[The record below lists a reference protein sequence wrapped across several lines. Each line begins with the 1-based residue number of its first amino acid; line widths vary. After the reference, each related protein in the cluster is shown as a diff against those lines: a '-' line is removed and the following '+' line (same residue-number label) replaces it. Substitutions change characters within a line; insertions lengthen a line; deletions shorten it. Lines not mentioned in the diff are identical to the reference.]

1 MPSYVYS
8 SGMNKV
14 ISDGK
19 VIKDNSY
26 EMKYDGKEMNIK
38 KTNKNKTKK
47 IKLTEKDISELL
59 HPHTDSLS
67 LEERLTQELNKQYSN
82 NKTKKNKTKKNE
94 DKNEDKKGGKKD
106 NKNETNK
113 TSNINDLTQ
122 ELNNKLNELKKLLNI
137 NN

>member
-67 LEERLTQELNKQYSN
+67 LEERLLGELNKSHSKD
-82 NKTKKNKTKKNE
+82 KTKQKKNKTKKN
-94 DKNEDKKGGKKD
+94 KGGAKK
-106 NKNETNK
+106 KNETNK